1 MSTIVTGPDNS
12 INNNSNV
19 SGVVTDSL
27 QLYFDPARYY
37 SYPNGGYV
45 MRDLSGNSRDLT
57 FYTLGGSTYS
67 ANPPQPPSFT
77 KVKGGEFTFD
87 GVNDFGILPSTLYPG
102 TTFTVSAWVKLSV
115 GGDNAILG
123 HCNGGPSGAGFVISN
138 GFLRMWYYTAPW
150 QIIDS
155 TSGGINDGNWHY
167 CVWSVA
173 GTNIKMYIDNHMVDD
188 TTLVGAINPPL
199 NSVGCLWGPCNS
211 DSYGPGTDG
220 PNTQFNGQIG
230 VVMCHSKRL
239 SDTEIELHWEIFKK
253 RYDI

>member
-1 MSTIVTGPDNS
+1 VIRFGNRSGTYYGDAVIVGIASTTQLTIGSTVGL
-12 INNNSNV
+12 
-19 SGVVTDSL
+19 SGV
-27 QLYFDPARYY
+27 AI
-37 SYPNGGYV
+37 
-45 MRDLSGNSRDLT
+45 
-57 FYTLGGSTYS
+57 
-67 ANPPQPPSFT
+67 A
-77 KVKGGEFTFD
+77 
-87 GVNDFGILPSTLYPG
+87 G

-115 GGDNAILG
+115 DGDNAILG

-173 GTNIKMYIDNHMVDD
+173 GTNIKMYIDNNMVDD
-188 TTLVGAINPPL
+188 TTLVGSINPPL
-199 NSVGCLWGPCNS
+199 NSIGCLWGPCNS

-220 PNTQFNGQIG
+220 PSTQFNGQMG

-239 SDTEIELHWEIFKK
+239 SDNEVEKHWEIFKN